1 MSVDRDAP
9 PVLHTWIGVVGLIIA
24 PTTLV
29 TSLCYYF
36 GYVSTRKA
44 KAYLGINSDAIG
56 FTTNDYVTKSAGV
69 LFVTVL
75 TSLVV
80 CAGVLGVCAYFRRL
94 ARAGRRLRLL
104 RNVAWTLVGVGV
116 VCAVRG
122 VVGVWRPGLALDKQV
137 WLTPVALGLGAAL
150 LMLAFW
156 MFRTLKA
163 PSDRSPL
170 STAERALFAVAVAIL
185 VLALF
190 WTTNLFATKAGEVDG
205 INAAGELWW
214 KETTVILDT
223 PDRLFLPKELV
234 TETPLTSADSPQGE
248 TFRYECLRVHEVRG
262 DKWVLLPANWRPQF
276 GYAVFVT
283 TDASHRIMLRTIKDA
298 PERTGGGANVREYWP
313 CPELVPTATGPQ
325 AQAQLLTVE
334 EVNGIL
340 RGDGLIVN
348 EYTQLPQGDTSPSSS
363 RNCAGAVDS
372 TAQPAYRDSGFITR
386 YVRELT
392 PQPTSSGRRVIESVI
407 DFDTPH
413 HADDFIQATK
423 STWRECAHTGVSL
436 SGRGSTENYTLG
448 DFAEAGD
455 IAIISVSSADDP
467 PTDCS
472 HALAAKSNVVVD
484 VNVCGSDAPA
494 HAVSLVEKIRERF
507 PS

>member
-1 MSVDRDAP
+1 MSEDRDAS

-56 FTTNDYVTKSAGV
+56 FTTDDYVTKSAGV

-80 CAGVLGVCAYFRRL
+80 CAGVLGVCAYVRRL

-104 RNVAWTLVGVGV
+104 RNAAWTLVGVGV

-122 VVGVWRPGLALDKQV
+122 VVGVWRPGLAPDKQV
-137 WLTPVALGLGAAL
+137 WLTPVTLGLGAAL

-156 MFRTLKA
+156 MFRILKA
-163 PSDRSPL
+163 PSDRSPS
-170 STAERALFAVAVAIL
+170 STAERALFAVAGAIL

-190 WTTNLFATKAGEVDG
+190 WTTNIFATKAGEVDG

-223 PDRLFLPKELV
+223 SDRLFLPKELV
-234 TETPLTSADSPQGE
+234 KETPLTSADSPQGE

-283 TDASHRIMLRTIKDA
+283 TDASHHAANDQGCPRAGGRWGERARILAMPGIGDHGQRT
-298 PERTGGGANVREYWP
+298 
-313 CPELVPTATGPQ
+313 
-325 AQAQLLTVE
+325 
-334 EVNGIL
+334 
-340 RGDGLIVN
+340 
-348 EYTQLPQGDTSPSSS
+348 
-363 RNCAGAVDS
+363 AGAGAAS
-372 TAQPAYRDSGFITR
+372 A
-386 YVRELT
+386 
-392 PQPTSSGRRVIESVI
+392 
-407 DFDTPH
+407 
-413 HADDFIQATK
+413 
-423 STWRECAHTGVSL
+423 
-436 SGRGSTENYTLG
+436 GRGSQP
-448 DFAEAGD
+448 D
-455 IAIISVSSADDP
+455 
-467 PTDCS
+467 
-472 HALAAKSNVVVD
+472 
-484 VNVCGSDAPA
+484 
-494 HAVSLVEKIRERF
+494 RRR
-507 PS
+507 